1 MVRRFCKVRSSK
13 IKLFKVSITI
23 KHVKRVDYSKSTST
37 VALTSSSIRNVWAAM
52 SFLVMETGGS
62 AMVIGDK
69 SEYISSIFTNAPTF
83 LRDHAT

>member
-1 MVRRFCKVRSSK
+1 M
-13 IKLFKVSITI
+13 
-23 KHVKRVDYSKSTST
+23 KRVDYSKSTST

-62 AMVIGDK
+62 AMVIGDNK